1 MRDEISNKV
10 RLYHIIECA
19 DEIERAL
26 KNKDFETFA
35 ADHVLRIAIVK
46 WIEIIGEAA
55 ANITKQFKEKHNEIN
70 WQGIIGMRNVV
81 VHEYFGIKYELIWE
95 TATLHVP
102 EVKKQI
108 SIIYKNFE

>member
-19 DEIERAL
+19 DEIGEAI
-26 KNKDFETFA
+26 KNENFESFA
-35 ADHVLRIAIVK
+35 ANHVLRIAVVK

-55 ANITKQFKEKHNEIN
+55 ASITNEFKEEHNEIN
-70 WQGIIGMRNVV
+70 WRGIIGIRNVV

-102 EVKKQI
+102 K
-108 SIIYKNFE
+108 

>member
-1 MRDEISNKV
+1 MRSELGNEV

-19 DEIERAL
+19 DEIEEAIQN
-26 KNKDFETFA
+26 KNFETFTA
-35 ADHVLRIAIVK
+35 NHVLRIAVVK

-55 ANITKQFKEKHNEIN
+55 ANITSDFKETHSEID
-70 WQGIIGMRNVV
+70 WKAIIGMRNVV

-95 TATLHVP
+95 TATIHVP

-108 SIIYKNFE
+108 EIIYKELK